1 MGEAILEKHHSE
13 TSVPPS
19 SKTLCLQ
26 NHPKTPSKW
35 TSYEREVPPPSP
47 PKKKTVKPPPSC
59 FKRKGSWSLPGN
71 VSLSIPSG
79 VRNKSGSF
87 QSRLI
92 LKELYNQGASR
103 IRISATGI
111 PASATL
117 FHYAVCNV
125 DVVCVSETWAHP
137 SLDIRLFAIR
147 NWDRYECWNEQGW
160 NNSLSL
166 SFLIVY
172 EIERE
177 GKERKERKRKRKGE
191 KENRE
196 TWRIFAR
203 LVENCPEGGRS
214 RRRARRRGWFSRE
227 KRARKER
234 ITIYLTDGVD
244 DGVEIDW
251 KLLFFSIERW
261 TKMNIGGWMRNLKE
275 GSCK

>member
-1 MGEAILEKHHSE
+1 MGKAILEKHHSE

-117 FHYAVCNV
+117 FHYATVQRGRRLRVRNLG
-125 DVVCVSETWAHP
+125 HP
-137 SLDIRLFAIR
+137 SLDIRLLRFEIGIDTNAGT
-147 NWDRYECWNEQGW
+147 NKGETT
-160 NNSLSL
+160 LSL
-166 SFLIVY
+166 LIVY
-172 EIERE
+172 EMERE
-177 GKERKERKRKRKGE
+177 GKEKKRKGKE
-191 KENRE
+191 KGNRE
-196 TWRIFAR
+196 TWRIFAWKIVPKGDVR
-203 LVENCPEGGRS
+203 AGEHVRGGGFP
-214 RRRARRRGWFSRE
+214 AKNVQE
-227 KRARKER
+227 KSA
-234 ITIYLTDGVD
+234 
-244 DGVEIDW
+244 
-251 KLLFFSIERW
+251 
-261 TKMNIGGWMRNLKE
+261 
-275 GSCK
+275 

>member
-1 MGEAILEKHHSE
+1 MNFLRKR
-13 TSVPPS
+13 S
-19 SKTLCLQ
+19 SSSSLLQ
-26 NHPKTPSKW
+26 
-35 TSYEREVPPPSP
+35 
-47 PKKKTVKPPPSC
+47 KKTVKPPPLPTC

-117 FHYAVCNV
+117 FHYATVQRGRRLRVRNLG
-125 DVVCVSETWAHP
+125 HP

-166 SFLIVY
+166 DRVRNGGRRKRK
-172 EIERE
+172 EKKRE
-177 GKERKERKRKRKGE
+177 GKRKQRNVTNFR
-191 KENRE
+191 
-196 TWRIFAR
+196 
-203 LVENCPEGGRS
+203 VENCPEGGRS

-227 KRARKER
+227 KRARK
-234 ITIYLTDGVD
+234 
-244 DGVEIDW
+244 
-251 KLLFFSIERW
+251 SA
-261 TKMNIGGWMRNLKE
+261 
-275 GSCK
+275 

>member
-125 DVVCVSETWAHP
+125 DVVCVSETWAIPHWIFGYCD
-137 SLDIRLFAIR
+137 SKLGSIRMLER
-147 NWDRYECWNEQGW
+147 TRVKQ
-160 NNSLSL
+160 L
-166 SFLIVY
+166 SFSLFLDRVRNR
-172 EIERE
+172 ERRKGE
-177 GKERKERKRKRKGE
+177 ERKEKKKKGGKRKQRNVTNFRSSRGK
-191 KENRE
+191 
-196 TWRIFAR
+196 
-203 LVENCPEGGRS
+203 LS
-214 RRRARRRGWFSRE
+214 RRGTFAQES
-227 KRARKER
+227 
-234 ITIYLTDGVD
+234 T
-244 DGVEIDW
+244 
-251 KLLFFSIERW
+251 
-261 TKMNIGGWMRNLKE
+261 
-275 GSCK
+275 